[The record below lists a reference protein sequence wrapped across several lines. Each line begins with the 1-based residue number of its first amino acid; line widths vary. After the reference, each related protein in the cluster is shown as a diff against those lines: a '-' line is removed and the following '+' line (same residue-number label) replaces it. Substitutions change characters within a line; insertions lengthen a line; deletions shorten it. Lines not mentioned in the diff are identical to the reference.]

1 MMRRVVRGLPP
12 IKWRDQKIDSWREQ
26 ARENKERARE
36 AERALKELQEKTARA
51 SSAAAPAAPVAEPT
65 PAPEPAKP
73 APKSGD
79 GARVVQDDH
88 GVMPRADLTPTQVKV
103 LKDAG
108 HVPTVGAAESD
119 PRAYPSFVTE
129 LFAARRIRQRL
140 SDQCLKDHP
149 RREIPKKLQNFAL
162 AATHGVQ
169 PPTIHAI
176 WRTAEEIDL
185 SQLPETFVIK
195 SNGGAGSRGVYPLR
209 RVAGETDTFEITDET
224 RRRITGAEVIRN
236 LTTDAKL
243 TGPWFAEELLVP
255 DVGESALPSDIKIYA
270 FYGQVGYGFAR
281 RAPLHRGSQ
290 GWQQKLEFQYFDGEG
305 KDIEMR
311 GEPSRRDIPVTPH
324 LPEMLEHARV
334 LSKAVPLPF
343 VRVDLY
349 GTTKGIVMGEITLLP
364 GGNQHYIP
372 VQDARL
378 GKMWEEAEMRLQI
391 DLARNGRPYAILPG
405 EHPIPEILEP
415 YAPEIMRGR

>member
-26 ARENKERARE
+26 ARESKERARE

-51 SSAAAPAAPVAEPT
+51 SSSAAPAAPVAEPT
-65 PAPEPAKP
+65 P

-88 GVMPRADLTPTQVKV
+88 GVMPRADLTPAQVKV

-140 SDQCLKDHP
+140 SDQGLKNHP

-209 RVAGETDTFEITDET
+209 RVDGETDTFEITDET
-224 RRRITGAEVIRN
+224 RRRITGAQVVRN

-255 DVGESALPSDIKIYA
+255 DVGDSALPSDIKIYA

-281 RAPLHRGSQ
+281 RTPLHRGAQ
-290 GWQQKLEFQYFDGEG
+290 GWQQKLEFRHFDGEG

-311 GEPSRRDIPVTPH
+311 EDPSRRDIPVTPH

-364 GGNQHYIP
+364 GGNQHYLP

>member
-1 MMRRVVRGLPP
+1 MMRRVVRDLPA
-12 IKWRDQKIDSWREQ
+12 IKWRDEKIEYWREQ
-26 ARENKERARE
+26 AREQKQRAQQ
-36 AERALKELQEKTARA
+36 AERELKAAQEQASRAQAAL
-51 SSAAAPAAPVAEPT
+51 AAKPAPAAAEP
-65 PAPEPAKP
+65 AAEP

-88 GVMPRADLTPTQVKV
+88 GVMPRADLTPAQVKV
-103 LKDAG
+103 LRDAG

-119 PRAYPSFVTE
+119 PRGYPSFVTE

-140 SDQCLKDHP
+140 SDQGLMDHP

-209 RVAGETDTFEITDET
+209 RVPGETDLYEVADES
-224 RRRITGAEVIRN
+224 RRRITGAEVVTH
-236 LTTDAKL
+236 LTTDKML

-255 DVGESALPSDIKIYA
+255 DVGDSALPSDVKIYA
-270 FYGQVGYGFAR
+270 FYGQIGYGFAR
-281 RAPLHRGSQ
+281 QAPLHRGSA
-290 GWQQKLEFQYFDGEG
+290 GWHTRLGFRYFDENGE
-305 KDIEMR
+305 DIEMR
-311 GEPSRRDIPVTPH
+311 GGESERSRLDIPVSPH
-324 LPEMLEHARV
+324 LPQMLEAAKV
-334 LSKAVPLPF
+334 LSAAVPLPF

-349 GTTKGIVMGEITLLP
+349 GTTKGIVMGELTLVP
-364 GGNQHYIP
+364 GGDQYYVTH
-372 VQDARL
+372 QDVRM